1 MEFWMLLCKRKND
14 LKGCC
19 WLVSAVVTKLL
30 LGGDI
35 LLGNVNTSPKSSSKD
50 LESTNGVGCNT
61 GTGQESCAMDVNGR
75 GGNVIELV
83 CKKHFNLVVSD

>member
-35 LLGNVNTSPKSSSKD
+35 LLGNVNTSPKSSKD